1 MLKRNSFLSPILYVA
16 LAFCVGTV
24 AHAQASPSD
33 DVKPIVTVAFS
44 GFEALVSDLNF
55 VGNLAGNPQLGAA
68 LEMSTMLATGGQELK
83 SLDKSKPWGGIAW
96 ADGPEIRG
104 LAFVPLGDPE
114 ELKTIFESNGVEF
127 EETDGVVSASINNQ
141 DVFLKNEGDWIFI
154 SGKSAN
160 LDTLPKDPASV
171 LGGLQDSY
179 NLAVRLDIQRIP
191 KEMRDMLLGLL
202 QLGMQSGMTQMP
214 EESDKQYALRKKM
227 TTQSLEEL
235 TRAINELNA
244 IQLGLAIDEKVPSIY
259 LDVEI
264 TAMPDT
270 ETAKR
275 ITAPKG
281 MKTSFGGFVVPNA
294 TVSYNGVSRLEQL
307 QVDQVKMMIDEF
319 HKNINKEL
327 DDQELPEDTAKA
339 SKQLIDDAFAIITST
354 VEGREV
360 DLGAF
365 FQTGDEQVVMLGGI
379 RVADGAKLEDIL
391 KKVVEEAAKDL
402 PPLKEA
408 VKFDAAEHAGVRLH
422 TLTIPTGE
430 LGVSEVA
437 ELFGEEL
444 VVVVGASD
452 KAAYLSVGTD
462 SLETLKKALDD
473 SKSAKDLPPASV
485 TVSVKAIAELVA
497 KYAPEEQAQSA
508 AKMIIEK
515 LADSK
520 GKDRITI
527 TTTIPENGQ
536 KVRVEIEEELLKIL
550 GVIPAIVMGA
560 MPMGG

>member
-24 AHAQASPSD
+24 AHAQESPSD

-114 ELKTIFESNGVEF
+114 ELKTIFESNGIEF

-179 NLAVRLDIQRIP
+179 NLAVRLDIQRVP

-235 TRAINELNA
+235 TRAVNELNA

-281 MKTSFGGFVVPNA
+281 MTTSFGGFVVPNA

-430 LGVSEVA
+430 LGASEVT